1 MKHPTKPF
9 AVEIKRSRRS
19 PMPSPPSHS
28 DFLGRGRAEPDEGL
42 SPALFSKDVAFS
54 KPEFVAKPSP
64 DSEFAIPAFLRSDK
78 PGRRAAAESLSKEAE
93 QVFAPKPAQSAQ
105 PPGDNPASKDRA
117 PRILPSL
124 ISPESLS
131 LDADSIRVEDAER
144 QALTNA
150 PRQTRKRNNTATSVA
165 QTQSRTGRVKN
176 GATTKPVA
184 AAVAAQDDQ
193 INRKPKA
200 AARPDAAPKNP
211 ASAVIASDAAPFE
224 PVAALPDVSSRGLLV
239 RRGMRRGGRGKIA
252 SLPPGQ
258 HWKRRLNP
266 RAW

>member
-42 SPALFSKDVAFS
+42 SPAFFSKDVAFS

-64 DSEFAIPAFLRSDK
+64 DPDKEFAIPAFLRSDK
-78 PGRRAAAESLSKEAE
+78 PGHRTAAESLSKEAE
-93 QVFAPKPAQSAQ
+93 QVFAPKSAQ
-105 PPGDNPASKDRA
+105 PPGDSHTSKDRA

-124 ISPESLS
+124 ISPESLN

-144 QALTNA
+144 QAPTNVA
-150 PRQTRKRNNTATSVA
+150 RQTRKRNNTATSVA
-165 QTQSRTGRVKN
+165 QTPSRTGRIKN
-176 GATTKPVA
+176 GATTKPAA
-184 AAVAAQDDQ
+184 AAVAAQDNQ

-200 AARPDAAPKNP
+200 AARSDAAQKNP
-211 ASAVIASDAAPFE
+211 APAVIASDAAPFE
-224 PVAALPDVSSRGLLV
+224 PVAPLPDVSSRGLLV
-239 RRGMRRGGRGKIA
+239 RRGTRRGGRDEIA